1 VSDAARE
8 AELRRCCAQ
17 PDAFSSFELPNGLPT
32 LLLRAPGTRAHLAL
46 YSRVGSRFETLE
58 NNGISHFLEHMLYR
72 GTPAL
77 ANAHAVNLAFEKRGG
92 SLYAATQVDYGVFS
106 VTTPR
111 ETLHD
116 VTSVL
121 ADVLTRPVFRDID
134 VERNIVVEE
143 ILEDLDDEGNDVDAD
158 NASRKLIY
166 PDHPLGFTI
175 TGTEAQVRAF
185 SQEAL
190 QAHHRVHYT
199 AANSV
204 LVLAGDFEPAVAK
217 TWTLPFEAIPRGSK
231 VSSAAPTHSQE
242 APRFIL
248 IPNASSQI
256 ELRVCFRAI
265 AESAPERAAMEL
277 LVRILDDG
285 MSTRLY
291 QRICDEQGLCYDVS
305 ANYDGYEDDGILDF
319 AASVHADRCHR
330 VVLELLNL
338 MRELATVGPNDE
350 ELSDAKQ
357 RAFWNLR
364 SLSDTPEDLA
374 NYYATGLLFGRQH
387 SPDAHY
393 RRLAAVGCDDI
404 IKLSK
409 LLCAPNRLNVVLVGG
424 LNAKER
430 SKIEKSVR
438 DFRA

>member
-8 AELRRCCAQ
+8 AELIQCSAQ
-17 PDAFSSFELPNGLPT
+17 PDASFQLANGLPT

-46 YSRVGSRFETLE
+46 YSRVGSRFETLA

-72 GTPAL
+72 GTPSL

-111 ETLHD
+111 ETLHE
-116 VTSVL
+116 VTGVL
-121 ADVLTRPVFRDID
+121 ADVLTRPAFRDID

-166 PDHPLGFTI
+166 PNHPLGFTI

-185 SQEAL
+185 AL
-190 QAHHRVHYT
+190 DALHAHHRAHYT

-204 LVLAGDFEPAVAK
+204 LVLAGDFDPQIAK
-217 TWTLPFEAIPRGSK
+217 TWTHAFGAIPSGSK
-231 VSSAAPTHSQE
+231 VLSAAPEHAQD
-242 APRFIL
+242 APRFAL

-256 ELRVCFRAI
+256 ELRVSFRAI

-330 VVLELLNL
+330 VVLELLKL
-338 MRELATVGPNDE
+338 MRELATTGPSEE
-350 ELSDAKQ
+350 ELCDAKQ

-364 SLSDTPEDLA
+364 SLADMPEDLA
-374 NYYATGLLFGRQH
+374 NYYATGLLFGRLQ

-393 RRLAAVGCDDI
+393 RRLAEVTRDDVI
-404 IKLSK
+404 ALSIM
-409 LLCAPNRLNVVLVGG
+409 LCAPSRLNVVLVGG
-424 LNAKER
+424 LSGKER

-438 DFRA
+438 DFKL